1 MYCHQCGSI
10 VSDDSASCGAC
21 GAELRAPR
29 QPMETQAMPAA
40 DASATLRMTPLAS
53 VPVPGRRPLTAVAA
67 QPMTAVMSPA
77 PAPAHMTPS
86 AARFASNKNPATAV
100 LLGGIAA
107 LMLLAWSG
115 YQWSLR
121 RAASQAVADQ
131 AQTTASGDVVARA
144 GIGSGATAV
153 NASTSTAAL
162 TPGSMPADGA
172 AATPAPTLAQLTAAR
187 QERDAAIAQ
196 RDAALDQV
204 RQLRDDLAY
213 GRAAAPSP
221 TSAADAAR
229 LTQLQ
234 RDRDTLRYVAGPKK
248 LLMANKVIESHLYLL
263 PPPSD
268 LVPLNVGQTSEITLD
283 GQTYGM
289 NKVKDLL
296 VIPSSVWEG
305 SDYRYTITGTTVK
318 FTILKPESF
327 RAFARYF
334 VILLNN

>member
-1 MYCHQCGSI
+1 M
-10 VSDDSASCGAC
+10 A
-21 GAELRAPR
+21 
-29 QPMETQAMPAA
+29 TQAMPVA
-40 DASATLRMTPLAS
+40 DSSATLRMTPLAS
-53 VPVPGRRPLTAVAA
+53 VPVPGPRPLTAVPA
-67 QPMTAVMSPA
+67 QPVTAVMSPA
-77 PAPAHMTPS
+77 SALAHLTPS
-86 AARFASNKNPATAV
+86 ASRFVSNKNPATAV

-121 RAASQAVADQ
+121 RAASQAVADA

-153 NASTSTAAL
+153 NASTSAAL
-162 TPGSMPADGA
+162 TPGSMTADDVPPK
-172 AATPAPTLAQLTAAR
+172 PAPTIAQLAAAR

-196 RDAALDQV
+196 RDAAIDQV
-204 RQLRDDLAY
+204 RQLRDDLAH

-229 LTQLQ
+229 LTQLL
-234 RDRDTLRYVAGPKK
+234 RDRDTLHYVAGPKK
-248 LLMANKVIESHLYLL
+248 LLMANKVLESHLYLL

-283 GQTYGM
+283 GQAYGM

>member
-21 GAELRAPR
+21 GAELRPAR
-29 QPMETQAMPAA
+29 QPVDAQPMPVA
-40 DASATLRMTPLAS
+40 DSSATLRMAPLAS
-53 VPVPGRRPLTAVAA
+53 VPVPGPRPLAVVPA
-67 QPMTAVMSPA
+67 QPVTAVMSPA
-77 PAPAHMTPS
+77 AAAAAVTPT
-86 AARFASNKNPATAV
+86 ASRVVTSRNPATAV

-107 LMLLAWSG
+107 LMLVAWSG

-121 RAASQAVADQ
+121 RAASQAVADA
-131 AQTTASGDVVARA
+131 AQTTASGEAVARA
-144 GIGSGATAV
+144 AIGSGATAV
-153 NASTSTAAL
+153 NASTSAAL
-162 TPGSMPADGA
+162 TPASRPADEA
-172 AATPAPTLAQLTAAR
+172 VSNPAPTLAQLAAAR

-204 RQLRDDLAY
+204 RQLRDDLAH

-229 LTQLQ
+229 LTQLL
-234 RDRDTLRYVAGPKK
+234 RDRDTLHYVAGPRKF
-248 LLMANKVIESHLYLL
+248 LMANKVLESHLYLL

-268 LVPLNVGQTSEITLD
+268 LVLLNVGQTSEITLD

-289 NKVKDLL
+289 NKIKDLQ

-305 SDYRYTITGTTVK
+305 NDYRYTITGTTVK